1 MKKSSIKYN
10 TLQWTGT
17 LVMLI
22 IFLIPFHAF
31 LSVWVSSLIG
41 HYTAVRLW
49 KEVLLLLAGAGA
61 VYLLIT
67 DTKIRHNT
75 LTRRLVWLIL
85 AYIMLNVAWG
95 IIGYQGGDLS
105 AKALGYGLIVNTRFL
120 IFFLIAWAVA
130 LRTER
135 LRKNWQKLV
144 VWPAA
149 VVIVFGVLQFSVLPN
164 DFLSHFGYG
173 KHTIEAFETVNSNS
187 AYIRISSTLRG
198 ANPLGAY
205 LIIPI
210 TFLAMLIIR
219 GKRTWQY
226 ITLLAGGLLALVFT
240 FSRSAW
246 IGTLLALSTLG
257 VMNLEGRKI
266 ARSHIVLLV
275 LLIALMGGLGFTMRS
290 DSRFQN
296 VVFHTE
302 DKSTIKVSSNQG
314 HWKATKDG
322 VVDIANHPLGF
333 GPGSAGPAS
342 VYNSSPAR
350 ISENYFVQIGQE
362 LGWFGLALFLI
373 INGAVGYLLWLKR
386 ADPLAL
392 GLFASLIGITVVN
405 LLMHA
410 WADDTLAYVW
420 WGLAGIAMAPIT
432 IKVKKKRS

>member
-144 VWPAA
+144 IWPAA

-164 DFLSHFGYG
+164 DFLSHF
-173 KHTIEAFETVNSNS
+173 
-187 AYIRISSTLRG
+187 
-198 ANPLGAY
+198 
-205 LIIPI
+205 
-210 TFLAMLIIR
+210 
-219 GKRTWQY
+219 
-226 ITLLAGGLLALVFT
+226 
-240 FSRSAW
+240 
-246 IGTLLALSTLG
+246 
-257 VMNLEGRKI
+257 
-266 ARSHIVLLV
+266 
-275 LLIALMGGLGFTMRS
+275 
-290 DSRFQN
+290 
-296 VVFHTE
+296 
-302 DKSTIKVSSNQG
+302 
-314 HWKATKDG
+314 
-322 VVDIANHPLGF
+322 
-333 GPGSAGPAS
+333 
-342 VYNSSPAR
+342 
-350 ISENYFVQIGQE
+350 
-362 LGWFGLALFLI
+362 
-373 INGAVGYLLWLKR
+373 
-386 ADPLAL
+386 
-392 GLFASLIGITVVN
+392 
-405 LLMHA
+405 
-410 WADDTLAYVW
+410 
-420 WGLAGIAMAPIT
+420 
-432 IKVKKKRS
+432 